1 LPHRIILDTDIGT
14 DVDDALAL
22 AFALRHPEI
31 DLAAVTTVSGDTHL
45 RGQIAARLL
54 ALAGRSD
61 IEVAAGVRE
70 PLLRQG
76 PAAGM
81 FWAGHEGRGLLEEGE
96 DLPLSPRHGVDLLV
110 ESLRAEE
117 MEVVT
122 VGPQSNLAA
131 ALIREPGIA
140 ERISRLT
147 VMGGFFH
154 ACELEGRTVPP
165 IVDYNLNADPE
176 AAVRALSAAIPTT
189 FVPADVTMRVWLL
202 ERDLRRLEKSK
213 DPLAQALARLVRIWT
228 PVQRRLLEALGL
240 PAQTEVVAILHDPL
254 AVATLVDRR
263 FVKTERLKATVAIVG
278 GHVRTFIDPAAG
290 REVEVVTDVDARAFA
305 EFWLETVVGG
315 KPQRAHKARSL

>member
-1 LPHRIILDTDIGT
+1 LRHRILLDTDIGT

-31 DLAAVTTVSGDTHL
+31 DVASVTTVSGDTHL

-54 ALAGRSD
+54 ALAGRGD

-81 FWAGHEGRGLLEEGE
+81 FWAGHEGQGLLEEGH

-131 ALIREPGIA
+131 ALIKEPAIA
-140 ERISRLT
+140 GRITRLT

-154 ACELEGRTVPP
+154 ACELEGRPVPP
-165 IVDYNLNADPE
+165 TVDYNLNADPG
-176 AAVRALSAAIPTT
+176 AAVRALSAPIPTT
-189 FVPADVTMRVWLL
+189 FVPADVTMRAWLL
-202 ERDLRRLEKSK
+202 QSDLHRLEEST
-213 DPLAQALARLVRIWT
+213 DHLAQALVRLVRIWS
-228 PVQRRLLEALGL
+228 PVQRRLLEFLGV
-240 PAQTEVVAILHDPL
+240 PAQTAPVAILHDPL
-254 AVATLVDRR
+254 AVATVVDRR
-263 FVKTERLKATVAIVG
+263 FVKTERLKATVAIVDG
-278 GHVRTFIDPAAG
+278 RARTFIDPAAG

-315 KPQRAHKARSL
+315 